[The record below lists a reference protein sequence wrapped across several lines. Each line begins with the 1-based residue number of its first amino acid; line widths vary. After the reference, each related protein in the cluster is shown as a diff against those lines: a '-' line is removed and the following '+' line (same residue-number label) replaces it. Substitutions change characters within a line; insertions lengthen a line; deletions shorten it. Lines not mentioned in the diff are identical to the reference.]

1 MFGIDF
7 DHLVKSTLPADKKT
21 SFNVKLHIWW
31 LLFASRMHDSAAK
44 FGELQFQ
51 RATTTAQIGSLVQTL
66 NDLFDPSVSIYIE
79 DVEWIDDVYVYLD
92 LEPYQEVA
100 IYTDGE
106 NVAPEDEVYIYS
118 DAEVNP
124 IQYIIYVP
132 GELFFPAF
140 LEQIRAQADQHGLA
154 GKYYTIQIIP

>member
-7 DHLVKSTLPADKKT
+7 DHIIKSNLPSDNKTL
-21 SFNVKLHIWW
+21 FNIKLHRWW
-31 LLFASRMHDSAAK
+31 LHFASQLHDAASK
-44 FGELQFQ
+44 FGDVQFQ

-66 NDLFDPSVSIYIE
+66 NELFTPSVSIYIE

-92 LEPYQEVA
+92 LEPYNEVS

-106 NVAPEDEVYIYS
+106 VAADEVYLYS

-124 IQYIIYVP
+124 AQYIIYVP
-132 GELFFPAF
+132 AELFFPAI

-154 GKYYTIQIIP
+154 GKYYTIQIQP